1 MTDDPDTDAA
11 RLSEIS
17 RELPPLDL
25 DATTAERIAL
35 KARAN
40 VGKRPPRT
48 RLVLPILAMLVV
60 AAYTAWAIAKL
71 IDVLT

>member
-11 RLSEIS
+11 RLSELS

-35 KARAN
+35 RARADI
-40 VGKRPPRT
+40 GKRPSRV
-48 RLVLPILAMLVV
+48 RLVLPILTMLVV
-60 AAYTAWAIAKL
+60 AAYTVWAIAKL
-71 IDVLT
+71 IEVLT